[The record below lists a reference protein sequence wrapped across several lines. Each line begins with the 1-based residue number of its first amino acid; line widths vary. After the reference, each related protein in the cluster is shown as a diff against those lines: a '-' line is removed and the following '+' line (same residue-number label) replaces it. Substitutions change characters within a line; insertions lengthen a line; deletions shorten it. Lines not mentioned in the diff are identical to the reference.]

1 MSSIKVR
8 AKAQDDLVTVK
19 CLIKHPMETGQ
30 RTDSAT
36 GEKIPAH
43 YIQEV
48 LCDHDGTRVLTA
60 AWGPSISQNP
70 YLSFIFSGGK
80 TGDTITI
87 SWTDNKGESDSL
99 EATID

>member
-1 MSSIKVR
+1 MSTIKVR

-30 RTDSAT
+30 RTDGAT

-48 LCDHDGTRVLTA
+48 RCDHDGARVLTA

-70 YLSFIFSGGK
+70 YLSFRFSGGK
-80 TGDTITI
+80 SGDTITI

-99 EATID
+99 EATIA